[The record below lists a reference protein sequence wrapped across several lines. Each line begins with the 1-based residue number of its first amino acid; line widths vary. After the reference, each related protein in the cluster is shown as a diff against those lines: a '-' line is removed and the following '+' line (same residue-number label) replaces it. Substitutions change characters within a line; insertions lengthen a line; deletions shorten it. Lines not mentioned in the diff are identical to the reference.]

1 MTFSCDISARKS
13 QGTTYEWLSVGVVAV
28 MGLVS
33 AVSPVLRM
41 FFKLSI
47 EYNEGWNVYN
57 AARITQHVALY
68 GQQYSWT
75 QVIYPPLSFFVIAW
89 LHYLGFDYLMAGR
102 ALSLTS
108 LLACCVLVGLVVWR
122 LTHNRRA
129 AMFASFFCL
138 TVFCTIA
145 PTYVGMDDPQI
156 FAQIFFLGGLLMYI
170 SGPPG
175 FARLA
180 ATSLLF
186 IVGGNIKH
194 NLVEFP
200 LAVLVDLCFVGRRK
214 VAEYVVISSLLLGI
228 SIAVSMSVA
237 GPYFVSNILMPRTY
251 SFKHA
256 IMHFVQSGFGPLQIP
271 FLVVALWSV
280 QALRNTTLRIGVI
293 FFWSSLLI
301 GFAFGGGSGVNVNA
315 YFGLFL
321 SLSVMIGLF
330 LHWFWEGGASGLGVR
345 GRWDLAGRVG
355 VPLVLLLS
363 LAPSW
368 VSLPGRTAFH
378 AYSVAETRFL
388 EEVSFL
394 RSRPGPAICEC
405 LLLCYEAGKPFE
417 LSPFDSFMLV
427 SHGRLSERP
436 IIEGLQK
443 AEFGAVQL
451 NAPVDSYF
459 EGYSDNFSFSQA
471 FAAAIFNHYKL
482 AFKERDFYIYV
493 PKLQVVRPSTTVTDG
508 KVTGMTAA
516 SVEELRKQ
524 NGVVGIEDAK
534 SMLQRSIRTGT
545 SEQLLTK

>member
-13 QGTTYEWLSVGVVAV
+13 QKTMYEWLSVGVVAV

-145 PTYVGMDDPQI
+145 PRYVGMDDPQI

-180 ATSLLF
+180 ATILLF

-330 LHWFWEGGASGLGVR
+330 LHWFWEGGALGLGVR
-345 GRWDLAGRVG
+345 GRWGLAGRVG

-368 VSLPGRTAFH
+368 VFLPGRTAFR

-394 RSRPGPAICEC
+394 RSRPGPAICES

-427 SHGRLSERP
+427 SHGRLSERS

-451 NAPVDSYF
+451 NAPVDLYF
-459 EGYSDNFSFSQA
+459 EGYRDTSFSPA
-471 FAAAIFNHYKL
+471 FTAAIFNHYKL
-482 AFKERDFYIYV
+482 AFKDRDSYIYV
-493 PKLQVVRPSTTVTDG
+493 PKLQVDTLPPN
-508 KVTGMTAA
+508 A
-516 SVEELRKQ
+516 Q
-524 NGVVGIEDAK
+524 PIK
-534 SMLQRSIRTGT
+534 SP
-545 SEQLLTK
+545 